1 MTHRHLLIAVF
12 SVFSLACFSQNNLSD
27 NERKY
32 LVYTVQ
38 PGQKPVTAKAVGD
51 GLAEDQKEEV
61 DSMNIWFPFYSLCD
75 WQPGMRFMVMP
86 DKKDLVIKTFAD
98 AATGH
103 MVSSQSLMHKVMV
116 YEGHDDANGGLHE
129 HVNFVCEETGARY
142 YYEVP
147 TATFDDYCY
156 TKFGIPT
163 LAYLGEVD
171 SARVRFMGKKL
182 ITVADRYFIDDPKTS
197 DGYVEIHDVPRDT
210 EVEVVAVGVGTRSF
224 PVKIIV
230 REEGENGRQF
240 FQNVTFSKTN
250 CGLRDDEL
258 EISNMIFHNFD
269 ASFKIADDNLSVHP
283 LYQKYIGKEVYTLQN
298 TTFTDD
304 KKMTVRLPR
313 LTVLTVK
320 KIRSQSGSEYA
331 KVTLYD
337 DETSSLDDIQSAI
350 SSLTEAVTTQQNTQR
365 NLPVEGGNYA
375 ITLSGTEL
383 YLNLSQGADSI
394 ITVTSEQALV
404 RFVADATEGRYF
416 ITDTSGNGLFY
427 PAASKS
433 NWILGTTNG
442 NGHAWTVV
450 TNSDGTITFMST
462 VNQTMIN
469 ANRGL
474 GASGNTDGSG
484 VDGRK
489 QLGSTS
495 GGTDGRY
502 MYWIV
507 DAAGTTGDVDINGEV
522 GMSDAEAIVN
532 VLLGQDTSNY
542 DLAAADVNGDG
553 KITLADVTALINQV
567 LGR

>member
-12 SVFSLACFSQNNLSD
+12 SVFSLACFSQVNLSD

-38 PGQKPVTAKAVGD
+38 PGQKPITAKAVGD
-51 GLAEDQKEEV
+51 GLSEEQNEEV

-103 MVSSQSLMHKVMV
+103 MVSSQTLMHKVMV

-142 YYEVP
+142 YFEVP

-156 TKFGIPT
+156 TKFGVPT

-182 ITVADRYFIDDPKTS
+182 ITVADRYFIDDPKTA

-224 PVKIIV
+224 PIKIIV

-240 FQNVTFSKTN
+240 FQNVTISKTN
-250 CGLRDDEL
+250 CGLRDEEL

-269 ASFKIADDNLSVHP
+269 ASFKLADDNLSVHP
-283 LYQKYIGKEVYTLQN
+283 LYQKFIGKEVYTLLN
-298 TTFTDD
+298 TDFKDD
-304 KKMTVRLPR
+304 KGMTVRLPR

-331 KVTLYD
+331 KVTLCDNASGDTYTKD
-337 DETSSLDDIQSAI
+337 VLFTNKNRIGVED
-350 SSLTEAVTTQQNTQR
+350 TQR
-365 NLPVEGGNYA
+365 EGYVDNVFAIGNPLKMKGVRQNVMKDLKNGTVRRGFSTDEVRVA
-375 ITLSGTEL
+375 LGNPSSTGKSGA
-383 YLNLSQGADSI
+383 N
-394 ITVTSEQALV
+394 TVWYYHHTGKGSKKVFFNSKTMKVV
-404 RFVADATEGRYF
+404 R
-416 ITDTSGNGLFY
+416 
-427 PAASKS
+427 
-433 NWILGTTNG
+433 
-442 NGHAWTVV
+442 VV
-450 TNSDGTITFMST
+450 
-462 VNQTMIN
+462 
-469 ANRGL
+469 L
-474 GASGNTDGSG
+474 
-484 VDGRK
+484 
-489 QLGSTS
+489 
-495 GGTDGRY
+495 
-502 MYWIV
+502 
-507 DAAGTTGDVDINGEV
+507 
-522 GMSDAEAIVN
+522 
-532 VLLGQDTSNY
+532 
-542 DLAAADVNGDG
+542 
-553 KITLADVTALINQV
+553 
-567 LGR
+567 